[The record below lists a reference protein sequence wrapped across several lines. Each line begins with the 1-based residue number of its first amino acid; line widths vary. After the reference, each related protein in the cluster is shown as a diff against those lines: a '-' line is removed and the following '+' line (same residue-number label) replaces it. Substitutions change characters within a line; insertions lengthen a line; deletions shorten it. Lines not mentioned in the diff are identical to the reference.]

1 MGKIGGQ
8 YIPLIEFTTKSN
20 SKSNI
25 SCIGIHDEDIDPE
38 YRINV
43 FFDQCTYQF
52 STEKG
57 NRQTDKKIKFC
68 SHKKLKGYFSRIY
81 G

>member
-1 MGKIGGQ
+1 MGKI
-8 YIPLIEFTTKSN
+8 LIEFTTKSN

-38 YRINV
+38 YRITV

-52 STEKG
+52 SS
-57 NRQTDKKIKFC
+57 KKVID
-68 SHKKLKGYFSRIY
+68 GQIRR
-81 G
+81 